1 MDEAFFMQLYLD
13 EDVDFLIVELRRAR
27 GIKVTTT
34 QDSGQSG
41 ETVETQSAPQ
51 ESAYHTRIM
60 VTR

>member
-13 EDVDFLIVELRRAR
+13 EDVDVLIVELRRAR

-41 ETVETQSAPQ
+41 ATDETQSAPRKV
-51 ESAYHTRIM
+51 HTIL
-60 VTR
+60 V

>member
-1 MDEAFFMQLYLD
+1 MQLYID